1 MAGAFNSANFPC
13 TQLARGH
20 VVQDRLPAGHLRELL
35 PFLVQPAAR
44 LRRLMPVAIRHRI
57 WQRRTLQ
64 AVGEAS
70 PTALRRLLAEIEST
84 IDVDRLRW
92 LRDAHLRAPDEL
104 RELCDY
110 RRKLEIA
117 IVKALLARLHDAP
130 RRRILDLGCGG
141 GYFVAV
147 CRHLGHTCDATE
159 VPETRLSSA
168 TVVAYA
174 AVRAALRIGPTIDL
188 AIAANTPI
196 EVAGIAPHSYD
207 LITAHKV
214 CFNGHMRPSPWS
226 TADWQFFVADICRFL
241 APGGRLVMELNED
254 VVRYGARRWY
264 DAELAHYFGSV
275 GHVERNWITIER
287 DRVLGA

>member
-1 MAGAFNSANFPC
+1 MPCAFNPAKLSC
-13 TQLARGH
+13 TQLASARL
-20 VVQDRLPAGHLRELL
+20 VQDLLRAGHLRELL

-44 LRRLMPVAIRHRI
+44 LRRLMPVALRHRI
-57 WQRRTLQ
+57 WQHRTLQ

-70 PTALRRLLAEIEST
+70 PAALRRLLADIAST
-84 IDVDRLRW
+84 IDVGRLRW
-92 LRDAHLRAPDEL
+92 LRDAHLRAPEEL
-104 RELCDY
+104 QELCDY

-147 CRHLGHTCDATE
+147 CRHLGHTCEATE
-159 VPETRLSSA
+159 VPASRLSSA

-174 AVRAALRIGPTIDL
+174 AVRSALRIGPTIDL
-188 AIAANTPI
+188 AIAANQPI
-196 EVAGIAPHSYD
+196 DVAGIEPRSYD

-214 CFNGHMRPSPWS
+214 CFNGHMRPAVWS
-226 TADWQFFVADICRFL
+226 TPDWRFFVSDICRFL

-254 VVRYGARRWY
+254 VARYATRRWY
-264 DAELAHYFGSV
+264 DAELAHYFGTV
-275 GHVERNWITIER
+275 GHVARNWITIER

>member
-1 MAGAFNSANFPC
+1 MACAFKPVKLPC
-13 TQLARGH
+13 TPLARRRF
-20 VVQDRLPAGHLRELL
+20 VQDRLSAGHLRELL

-44 LRRLMPVAIRHRI
+44 LRRWMPLAIRHRI
-57 WQRRTLQ
+57 WQHRTLQ
-64 AVGEAS
+64 SVGDAS
-70 PTALRRLLAEIEST
+70 PAALRRLLADIEST

-92 LRDAHLRAPDEL
+92 LREAHLRASDEL

-117 IVKALLARLHDAP
+117 LVKALLVRLDDAP
-130 RRRILDLGCGG
+130 PRRILDLGCGG

-147 CRHLGHTCDATE
+147 CRHLGHACDATE
-159 VPETRLSSA
+159 VPASRLSSA

-174 AVRAALRIGPTIDL
+174 AVRSALRIGPAIDL

-196 EVAGIAPHSYD
+196 DVPDIAPRSYD

-214 CFNGHMRPSPWS
+214 CFNGHMRPAVWS
-226 TADWQFFVADICRFL
+226 TPEWRFFVADICRFL

-254 VVRYGARRWY
+254 VARYGARRWY

-275 GHVERNWITIER
+275 GRVARNWITIER
-287 DRVLGA
+287 DRVV